1 MFPDHIKE
9 LAKKYYR
16 TGSLDDLDKLE
27 EAIYKYRMENGIGT
41 STEELIE
48 KVLHQV

>member
-27 EAIYKYRMENGIGT
+27 EAIYEYRMENGIET